1 MKKNSQRKPKPR
13 LPQRL
18 GPAVPGG
25 QEEAEGG
32 RSHEHSH
39 AHSHS
44 HGHAREERKMGIAT
58 GTHADVFDEA
68 AEQRHNKWIAIF
80 ISILA
85 VLIAFAETGNT
96 DMLKEAQHA
105 GNQANDS
112 YAFYQAKYIRQSQL
126 RLGSDQLEAVGLQT
140 PNLQENARKFIDS
153 KKTEYDKETNRLE
166 FNRRNGKRE
175 LLARAET
182 CENNRREA
190 LAKQPYFDYSRAIL
204 QIAIVL
210 ASASIVTGAMF
221 LVWVSGLVGVLGVLL
236 FLNGHFLFVGE
247 PHQKFDKYE
256 ALQKSMTYMHR
267 WEAGKI
273 AKCPLE

>member
-1 MKKNSQRKPKPR
+1 MKKNSQRKPKPKTPLR
-13 LPQRL
+13 P
-18 GPAVPGG
+18 GPAAPGG
-25 QEEAEGG
+25 HEEPGG
-32 RSHEHSH
+32 AHEHDH
-39 AHSHS
+39 AH
-44 HGHAREERKMGIAT
+44 GRGREERKVGIST

-126 RLGSDQLEAVGLQT
+126 KLGSDQFEA
-140 PNLQENARKFIDS
+140 QELGTSNMPEAARKFVDS
-153 KKTEYDKETNRLE
+153 KKTEYDKEVSRLE
-166 FNRRNGKRE
+166 YNRRNGKRE

-182 CENNRREA
+182 CENDRREA

-210 ASASIVTGAMF
+210 ASASIVTGAAF
-221 LVWVSGLVGVLGVLL
+221 LVWTSGLVGVLGLLL

-247 PHQKFDKYE
+247 LHLKFDKFE
-256 ALQKSMTYMHR
+256 ALQKSLPYMHR
-267 WEAGKI
+267 WEAAKL
-273 AKCPLE
+273 AKCPIE